1 MSLVSNSI
9 CQSGPWDGLSTNK
22 SNILYKIMHFNIC
35 INRKYAIGFENDIE
49 NGNNNIQKFI
59 FLRIVKL
66 VFLEYFNSQYML
78 YLVSFL

>member
-1 MSLVSNSI
+1 
-9 CQSGPWDGLSTNK
+9 
-22 SNILYKIMHFNIC
+22 MHFNIC